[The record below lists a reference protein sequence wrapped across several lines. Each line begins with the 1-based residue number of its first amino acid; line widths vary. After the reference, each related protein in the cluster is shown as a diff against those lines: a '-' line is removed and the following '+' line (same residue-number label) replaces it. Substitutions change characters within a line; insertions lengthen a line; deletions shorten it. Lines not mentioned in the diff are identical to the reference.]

1 MTNTIKA
8 VIWDMGGVLLREE
21 DPIPREKLA
30 AEYGIS
36 VNRLYEL
43 VFQSESS
50 KLAGLGEISEEE
62 HWNRVAQTIG
72 IPPDRLGDFQTRFWA
87 GDRVDPQLSD
97 FISGLKGEYRTAL
110 LSNAWSGTRK
120 ALDEYYG
127 CLDLFHHIIIS
138 AEVKLAKPDPAIY
151 CETLQLVE
159 VKPGEAIFVDDLQEN
174 VDAANELGIHGIR
187 FHKADQAIADVRKL
201 LNS

>member
-1 MTNTIKA
+1 MTNKIKA

-50 KLAGLGEISEEE
+50 KLAGLGAISEEE
-62 HWNRVAQTIG
+62 HWNRIAQVIG
-72 IPPDRLGDFQTRFWA
+72 ILPDKLRDFQARFWA

-97 FISGLKGEYRTAL
+97 FIRGLESEYQIAL

-120 ALDEYYG
+120 ALDEYYK
-127 CLDLFHHIIIS
+127 CLGLFHHIIIS

-151 CETLQLVE
+151 REMLHLVKA
-159 VKPGEAIFVDDLQEN
+159 KPREAIFVDDLQEN
-174 VDAANELGIHGIR
+174 IDAANALGIHGIK
-187 FHKADQAIADVRKL
+187 FQNAEQAITDIRKL
-201 LNS
+201 LN

>member
-1 MTNTIKA
+1 MTDKIKA

-21 DPIPREKLA
+21 DPILREKLA

-43 VFQSESS
+43 VFKSESS
-50 KLAGLGEISEEE
+50 KLASLGAISEEE
-62 HWNRVAQTIG
+62 HWNRIAQVIG
-72 IPPDRLGDFQTRFWA
+72 ILPDKLGDFQTRFWA

-97 FISGLKGEYRTAL
+97 FIRGLKSKYLTAL

-120 ALDEYYG
+120 ALDEYYRS
-127 CLDLFHHIIIS
+127 LDLFHHIIIS

-151 CETLQLVE
+151 REMLQMVE
-159 VKPGEAIFVDDLQEN
+159 ARPGEAIFVDDLQEN
-174 VDAANELGIHGIR
+174 IDAANELGIHGIK
-187 FHKADQAIADVRKL
+187 FQNAEQAIADVRKL
-201 LNS
+201 LN